1 MTMPV
6 QQKVNT
12 ATEKTPWQQDSFGP
26 LKRNQEM

>member
-12 ATEKTPWQQDSFGP
+12 ATEKTLWQQDSIGP
-26 LKRNQEM
+26 LKRKQ